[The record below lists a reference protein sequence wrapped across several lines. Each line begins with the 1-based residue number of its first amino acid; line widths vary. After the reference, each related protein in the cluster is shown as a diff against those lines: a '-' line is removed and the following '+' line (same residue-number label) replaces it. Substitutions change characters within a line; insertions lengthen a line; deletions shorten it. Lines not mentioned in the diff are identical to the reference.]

1 MVRALTTPPVFRPG
15 AAVDSGICRLHSSG
29 EPGQE
34 VRGDAF
40 RGLSIPQLRNPS
52 PLAAAGEDLVSA
64 LHDERPIS
72 SDKYVG
78 PLLDRDRALGVL
90 AHRQTWHAER
100 RGLLLDS
107 AGIGNDQCRVL
118 DQAEGLQIT
127 LRWEHEHAS

>member
-1 MVRALTTPPVFRPG
+1 MVRALTTPPVFGPA
-15 AAVDSGICRLHSSG
+15 AAVDSGICRLHSSR

-40 RGLSIPQLRNPS
+40 RSVSIPQLRNPS

-72 SDKYVG
+72 ADQYVG

-90 AHRQTWHAER
+90 AHGQARHAER
-100 RGLLLDS
+100 GGLLLDS
-107 AGIGNDQCRVL
+107 AGIGNDQRRVL
-118 DQAEGLQIT
+118 NQ
-127 LRWEHEHAS
+127 